1 MLHLVSWIPMYQ
13 LTPKSALTSR
23 LQLLVLRQSGLAN
36 GRLNPAALRSPHGF
50 VAPQKMHECAKQRW
64 VQHHRPPSGLRVM
77 PTSRAVNRQ
86 RSARVFALSPHP
98 HPEYRVHR
106 GIEPESW
113 PSMQQLLEPHWLRI
127 FRPFDPSLSVT
138 QSIID
143 TDQPESLPIVFQSKS
158 PASVH
163 QRHRCPWLFARQNA

>member
-1 MLHLVSWIPMYQ
+1 MYQ

-36 GRLNPAALRSPHGF
+36 GRLNPAVLGSPHGF

-64 VQHHRPPSGLRVM
+64 VRHRRPPSGLPVL
-77 PTSRAVNRQ
+77 PTSRVLNRQ
-86 RSARVFALSPHP
+86 RFARAFVLSPRR
-98 HPEYRVHR
+98 HPEYPVHK
-106 GIEPESW
+106 GIEPKWW
-113 PSMQQLLEPHWLRI
+113 PSMQQLLAPHWLQI

-143 TDQPESLPIVFQSKS
+143 TDQPESAPIVFQSQS
-158 PASVH
+158 PTSVH